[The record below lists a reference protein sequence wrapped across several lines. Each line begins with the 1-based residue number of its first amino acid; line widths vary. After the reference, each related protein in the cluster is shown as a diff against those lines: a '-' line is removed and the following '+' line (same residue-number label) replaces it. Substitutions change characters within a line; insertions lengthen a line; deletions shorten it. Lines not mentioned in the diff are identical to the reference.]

1 MEQVP
6 PAAVPKKKGGCLRG
20 CLITILVVL
29 AVLAVPLVLIL
40 RVPQALGIWKSHP
53 EALLGQ
59 PPDPSIGRAITAD
72 LEAAGQPTTAMRVY
86 LFSTAR
92 GERIAYAM
100 ADTSSGFAF
109 RASADGE
116 RDPVLDLLVH
126 LATTNASA
134 ESGVTRV
141 AINFLDYKGDSV
153 LIVTASVEDIVA
165 YSNGETSE
173 STFLGQIDGWADTP
187 SFLVD
192 PGSGL

>member
-1 MEQVP
+1 MEHIPP
-6 PAAVPKKKGGCLRG
+6 PAVAKKKRGCLRS
-20 CLITILVVL
+20 CFLTLLVIL
-29 AVLAVPLVLIL
+29 AVILIPLALVL

-53 EALLGQ
+53 EALIGQ
-59 PPDPSIGRAITAD
+59 PPDPSIGRAIAAD

-100 ADTSSGFAF
+100 ADTSSGFTF
-109 RASADGE
+109 REAAEG
-116 RDPVLDLLVH
+116 DPVVNLLVQ
-126 LATTNASA
+126 LATANASV
-134 ESGVTRV
+134 ESNVTRV

-153 LIVTASVEDIVA
+153 LIVTASVEDTVA
-165 YSNGETSE
+165 YANGETSE
-173 STFLGQIDGWADTP
+173 SEFLGQIDGWADTP